1 MLKLFDYKAAP
12 NPRRARIFMAEKGVT
27 YENIQLD
34 MMKAEQMSADYGKIN
49 PRHTV
54 PALVTETGQVLTE
67 NLAIASYIDELYPE
81 PPLMGTTPAERADIL
96 QWNARIEFE
105 GLSPAADAYRNGHS
119 AFIGRA
125 ITGAKNYEQ
134 IPDLAERGRDR
145 TESFFEMLNQRLKK
159 SPFIAGD
166 RFSFPDITAG
176 IVVEFARWAKLYPG
190 ESLTA
195 LAAWHKQISA
205 RPSWQA

>member
-1 MLKLFDYKAAP
+1 MLKLYDYKPAP
-12 NPRRARIFMAEKGVT
+12 NPRRTRIFLAEKGIAV
-27 YENIQLD
+27 ENIQID
-34 MMKAEQMSADYGKIN
+34 MSKAEQMGADFAAIN
-49 PRHTV
+49 PRRTV
-54 PALVTETGQVLTE
+54 PTLVTETGQVLTE

-105 GLSPAADAYRNGHS
+105 GLSPAADAYRNGHP
-119 AFIGRA
+119 AFKGRA

-145 TESFFEMLNQRLKK
+145 ANSFFEMLNQRLTE
-159 SPFIAGD
+159 SPFIGGD

-176 IVVEFARWAKLYPG
+176 IVIEFARWAKLYPD
-190 ESLTA
+190 ESLKA
-195 LAAWHKQISA
+195 LSAWHKQIGE